1 MLHISHKKVSLCS
14 GVCCAP
20 GIVRNGHQIVSKHRE
35 NRFPPP
41 HTSVLGSFFC
51 VHFIECRTWHVPD
64 VKNCSSIAEI

>member
-35 NRFPPP
+35 NRFSPP
-41 HTSVLGSFFC
+41 TLQFWVVSFVC
-51 VHFIECRTWHVPD
+51 ILLNVEHGTYLM
-64 VKNCSSIAEI
+64 